1 MGGGAFLLRPKLLF
15 VSRGELLL
23 GREEGKGLGLPIP
36 IGPHKGTGA
45 VERFHIAEPKGSTS
59 VRDRSMSRRLVPA
72 ASKSTYALCSG
83 SLIRKIELGWGST
96 MSYSSMTRGD
106 TC

>member
-1 MGGGAFLLRPKLLF
+1 MKEENESFLLFFLF
-15 VSRGELLL
+15 FEGERYIGLM
-23 GREEGKGLGLPIP
+23 EGKGLGLPIP
-36 IGPHKGTGA
+36 IRPHKRTGA

-96 MSYSSMTRGD
+96 M
-106 TC
+106 